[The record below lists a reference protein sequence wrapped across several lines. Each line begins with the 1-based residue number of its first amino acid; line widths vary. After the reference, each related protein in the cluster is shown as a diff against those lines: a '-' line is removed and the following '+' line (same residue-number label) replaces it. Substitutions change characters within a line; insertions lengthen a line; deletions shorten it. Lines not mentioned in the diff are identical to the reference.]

1 MSFFSRVFTSFK
13 YYYSSLYLDGVV
25 TRHSLDFQPTTHIN
39 ISLVGWVEEP
49 ISSQTGKQ
57 IFKLY
62 WAILNYPKKEVLY

>member
-1 MSFFSRVFTSFK
+1 MFFLVGF
-13 YYYSSLYLDGVV
+13 L
-25 TRHSLDFQPTTHIN
+25 RHLSIYTLAYISMGLLDFQPTTHIN

-49 ISSQTGKQ
+49 NSSQTGKQ